1 MTDSD
6 LKLSSRPFGPE
17 LPPPL
22 DALYALQFVEREE
35 VEDEDDEEEELD
47 FEVYEKFPSQAER
60 ESWIRAWTGD
70 QTLGGAEFQ
79 MFGQDGTGGLVGF
92 WIVREGADLLAQ
104 PVVFFGSEGET
115 GVLAADFEDFLWL
128 LAAGLGPYE
137 ANAYKKGELTDSPRF
152 LAFAVEHAKGPRRE
166 AAAVLRR
173 ARSEFP
179 KFSETIQ
186 ALCR

>member
-1 MTDSD
+1 M
-6 LKLSSRPFGPE
+6 SRTLACMANPE
-17 LPPPL
+17 LTLPPPL

-35 VEDEDDEEEELD
+35 DEDEDDDEEERLD
-47 FEVYEKFPSQAER
+47 FEVYEKFQSPAEM
-60 ESWIRAWTGD
+60 ESWIRAWTGN
-70 QTLGGAEFQ
+70 QELSGAEYR

-92 WIVREGADLLAQ
+92 WIVREGAELLDQ

-115 GVLAADFEDFLWL
+115 GVLAADFADFLWL

-137 ANAYKKGELTDSPRF
+137 ANAYRKGELTDNPRF

-173 ARSEFP
+173 ARGEFP
-179 KFSETIQ
+179 RFSATIQ